1 MFIWSEQGGGVV
13 SGHPGPANSIAAAM
27 LSYDVPHRAPWGWPV
42 SLYIW
47 TKAIA
52 AGSYLVAASL
62 AILGRPMTRTVPLLS
77 AVFLALTFLLLIG
90 DLEHPRR
97 FYMILTRPQWRS
109 WLVRGGVIL
118 GAFSAVIGIEI
129 FWSPPGIAFIGIP
142 LAIAAGTYTAFLFAQ
157 AKARDLWQ
165 NPLLPV
171 RHFVQCIVAGSAAL
185 IILGRLDVA
194 PLLMIS
200 AAAHLALIIAEVL
213 TPHPTAHARLA
224 VREMIRGK
232 YRLAFSAGLLLQLLG
247 IAALLSV
254 AQALLPA
261 LLILAGVFSSEHA
274 HVGAGQAVPLS

>member
-1 MFIWSEQGGGVV
+1 
-13 SGHPGPANSIAAAM
+13 
-27 LSYDVPHRAPWGWPV
+27 
-42 SLYIW
+42 
-47 TKAIA
+47 
-52 AGSYLVAASL
+52 
-62 AILGRPMTRTVPLLS
+62 
-77 AVFLALTFLLLIG
+77 
-90 DLEHPRR
+90 
-97 FYMILTRPQWRS
+97 MILTRPQWRS

-129 FWSPPGIAFIGIP
+129 LWSPPGIAFIGIP

-185 IILGRLDVA
+185 LILGRLDVA